1 MPRRFRLLWSVCIG
15 HLTNDIFASMTPVLL
30 TFLAAGILPMSNVQI
45 GLTIGIA
52 QLLNA
57 LPQPFF
63 GLRADRSGGR
73 RLGSLGLL
81 LHVGL
86 FTIAVA
92 LAAWTRQFWLMFVP
106 LVIAPI
112 GSAALH
118 PVGAL
123 HAAESVPRR
132 SAFHMA
138 IFFLMGQTGLALGPA
153 IAGILLDQANPNL
166 LGRMGELVGV
176 SQFGIQGDVTPILLL
191 SLISIPGVVLMWTSM
206 PKHHEHHAAQDERKS
221 QGESGPKQHFPL
233 LAFVIL
239 GLIVVLRGLGQQG
252 SVAFVPLLFQQ
263 KGWSPAAY
271 GVITSSYWI
280 ASGVSGLIF
289 GRLADRFDRRKVMM
303 LSMILSAPAFFLLPA
318 HEGAFAFFLAMAAG
332 GLVRRSAQP
341 HRGHGARLDPAAQG
355 LRFGRYPRLHLWHR
369 RHRLAGDRR
378 DIGPDRIGADLRD
391 RRGDHCRGGRAQP
404 AAAAAGE
411 SLRRGACPSCS
422 TSP

>member
-1 MPRRFRLLWSVCIG
+1 MARHSRLLWSVCIG

-30 TFLAAGILPMSNVQI
+30 TFLAAGILPMSNAQI
-45 GLTIGIA
+45 GLTVGIA

-73 RLGSLGLL
+73 RLGTLGLA

-86 FTIAVA
+86 FTVAVV
-92 LAAWTRQFWLMFVP
+92 LAAETRQYWLMFVP

-138 IFFLMGQTGLALGPA
+138 LFFLMGQTGLALGPA
-153 IAGILLDQANPNL
+153 IAGILLDRANPNL
-166 LGRMGELVGV
+166 LGRMGDLVGV
-176 SQFGIQGDVTPILLL
+176 SAFGIQTDVTPIVLL
-191 SLISIPGVVLMWTSM
+191 SLISIPGMLLMWTSI
-206 PKHHEHHAAQDERKS
+206 PKHHEHHAARDERNTR
-221 QGESGPKQHFPL
+221 GDNGAKQHFPL

-239 GLIVVLRGLGQQG
+239 GLIVILRGLGQQG
-252 SVAFVPLLFQQ
+252 SVAFVPLLFEQ

-271 GVITSSYWI
+271 GTITSSFWI
-280 ASGVSGLIF
+280 ASGISGLLF
-289 GRLADRFDRRKVMM
+289 GRLADRYDRRVVMT

-318 HEGAFAFFLAMAAG
+318 YEGAFAFFLAIAAG
-332 GLVRRSAQP
+332 GLSGGAHSLIVVMAQDLIP
-341 HRGHGARLDPAAQG
+341 MRKGFASGAILGFIFATGAIGSLAIGVISEQIG
-355 LRFGRYPRLHLWHR
+355 LSLTFQIVALMIAVAGALSMLLPR
-369 RHRLAGDRR
+369 ASQ
-378 DIGPDRIGADLRD
+378 AD
-391 RRGDHCRGGRAQP
+391 
-404 AAAAAGE
+404 
-411 SLRRGACPSCS
+411 
-422 TSP
+422 

>member
-15 HLTNDIFASMTPVLL
+15 HLSNDIFASMTPVLL
-30 TFLAAGILPMSNVQI
+30 TFLAAGIMPMSNVQI

-63 GLRADRSGGR
+63 GLRADKSGGR

-86 FTIAVA
+86 FTLAVA
-92 LAAWTRQFWLMFVP
+92 LAAATRQFWLMFLP

-123 HAAESVPRR
+123 HAAEAVPRR

-153 IAGILLDQANPNL
+153 IAGILLDMANPNL
-166 LGRMGELVGV
+166 PGRMGELVGMAH
-176 SQFGIQGDVTPILLL
+176 FGIQSDLRPILLL
-191 SLISIPGVVLMWTSM
+191 SLISIPGIALMWTSI
-206 PKHHEHHAAQDERKS
+206 PKHHEHHAEQDIRKAEREH
-221 QGESGPKQHFPL
+221 GAREHFPM

-263 KGWSPAAY
+263 KGWSPSAY

-280 ASGVSGLIF
+280 ASGLSGLLF
-289 GRLADRFDRRKVMM
+289 GRLADHFDRRKVMM
-303 LSMILSAPAFFLLPA
+303 LSMLLSAPAFFLLPA
-318 HEGAFAFFLAMAAG
+318 YEGAFAFFLAIAAG
-332 GLVRRSAQP
+332 GLSGGAHSLIVVMAQDLIP
-341 HRGHGARLDPAAQG
+341 LRKGFASGAILG
-355 LRFGRYPRLHLWHR
+355 FIFGTGAIGS
-369 RHRLAGDRR
+369 LA
-378 DIGPDRIGADLRD
+378 IGAISDQIGLAATFEIVALIIAVAGLLSMLLPRQS
-391 RRGDHCRGGRAQP
+391 RA
-404 AAAAAGE
+404 
-411 SLRRGACPSCS
+411 
-422 TSP
+422 

>member
-1 MPRRFRLLWSVCIG
+1 MQRRYRLLWSVCIG

-30 TFLAAGILPMSNVQI
+30 TFLAAGIMPMSNIQI

-63 GLRADRSGGR
+63 GLRADKSGGR
-73 RLGSLGLL
+73 RLGTFSLIF
-81 LHVGL
+81 HVGL
-86 FTIAVA
+86 FTLAVA
-92 LAAWTRQFWLMFVP
+92 LAALTRQFWLMFIP

-123 HAAESVPRR
+123 HAAEAVPRR

-153 IAGILLDQANPNL
+153 IAGILLDYANPDT
-166 LGRMGELVGV
+166 LGRMGELAGMA
-176 SQFGIQGDVTPILLL
+176 QFGIQSDVRPIILL
-191 SLISIPGVVLMWTSM
+191 SLISIPGILLMWTSI
-206 PKHHEHHAAQDERKS
+206 PRHHEHHAAQDERKAERAN
-221 QGESGPKQHFPL
+221 GAKQHFPL

-271 GVITSSYWI
+271 GIITSSYWI
-280 ASGVSGLIF
+280 ASGLSGLMF
-289 GRLADRFDRRKVMM
+289 GRLADLFDRRKVMM
-303 LSMILSAPAFFLLPA
+303 LSMLLSAPAFFLLPA
-318 HEGAFAFFLAMAAG
+318 HEGAFAFFLAIAAG
-332 GLVRRSAQP
+332 GLSGGAHSLIVVMAQDLIP
-341 HRGHGARLDPAAQG
+341 LRKGFASGAILG
-355 LRFGRYPRLHLWHR
+355 FIFGTGAIGS
-369 RHRLAGDRR
+369 LA
-378 DIGPDRIGADLRD
+378 IGAISDSIGLAATFEIVALIIAVAGVLSMLLPRQS
-391 RRGDHCRGGRAQP
+391 RA
-404 AAAAAGE
+404 
-411 SLRRGACPSCS
+411 
-422 TSP
+422 

>member
-1 MPRRFRLLWSVCIG
+1 MPRNYRLLWSVCIG

-30 TFLAAGILPMSNVQI
+30 TFLAAGIMPMSNIQI

-73 RLGSLGLL
+73 RLGAFGLL
-81 LHVGL
+81 FHVAL
-86 FTIAVA
+86 FTVAVA
-92 LAAWTRQFWLMFVP
+92 LAAFTRQYWLMFFP

-138 IFFLMGQTGLALGPA
+138 LFFLMGQTGLALGPA
-153 IAGILLDQANPNL
+153 IAGILLDLANPDA
-166 LGRMGELVGV
+166 LGAMGELVG
-176 SQFGIQGDVTPILLL
+176 SHLYGMQSNLTPIIVL
-191 SLISIPGVVLMWTSM
+191 SLVSIPGILLMSASI
-206 PKHHEHHAAQDERKS
+206 PNRQEHHDARDKLKTER
-221 QGESGPKQHFPL
+221 ESDAKQNFPL
-233 LAFVIL
+233 LAFVVL

-252 SVAFVPLLFQQ
+252 SVAFVPLLFEQ

-271 GVITSSYWI
+271 GAITSSYWI
-280 ASGVSGLIF
+280 ASGLSGLLF

-318 HEGAFAFFLAMAAG
+318 YEGVFAFVLAIAAG
-332 GLVRRSAQP
+332 GLSGGAHSLIVVLAQDLVP
-341 HRGHGARLDPAAQG
+341 MRKGFASGAILG
-355 LRFGRYPRLHLWHR
+355 FIFGTGAIGS
-369 RHRLAGDRR
+369 LA
-378 DIGPDRIGADLRD
+378 IGAISDQIGLARTFEIV
-391 RRGDHCRGGRAQP
+391 AVII
-404 AAAAAGE
+404 AVAGLL
-411 SLRRGACPSCS
+411 SLFLPRQ
-422 TSP
+422 TKT